1 MVKVAIIKAGIIAC
15 AICAAAGA
23 TVAATQDISTRTKE
37 AVALAEQGKF
47 VEAFGALNEAEAAIW
62 DRMPLTIERAL
73 WVADSPTGFGVYT
86 PRQDNIFDA
95 GAPMQIYAEPMGFGW
110 RKSGDLWQVELRADL
125 VLRKHDGAELYRQ
138 PDFRKLALAS
148 WVRNREFMTTFTYTF
163 RDIPKGEYLVDTKL
177 RDAVTGKA
185 VTFSLPFVVR

>member
-1 MVKVAIIKAGIIAC
+1 MVKVGIIKAGIIAC

-23 TVAATQDISTRTKE
+23 TVAATQDISTRMKE

-86 PRQDNIFDA
+86 PRPDNIFDA

-138 PDFRKLALAS
+138 PDFRKLAFAS

-163 RDIPKGEYLVDTKL
+163 RDIPKGDYLVDTKL

>member
-1 MVKVAIIKAGIIAC
+1 MVKLGIIAC

-23 TVAATQDISTRTKE
+23 TIAAAPDISTRTKE
-37 AVALAEQGKF
+37 AAALAEQGKF

-62 DRMPLTIERAL
+62 DRMPLTIQRAL

-86 PRQDNIFDA
+86 PRSNNIFDA

-110 RKSGDLWQVELRADL
+110 RKSGDLWHIELRVDL
-125 VLRKHDGAELYRQ
+125 ALRKKDGAELYRQ
-138 PDFRKLALAS
+138 PDAQKLAFAS
-148 WVRNREFMTTFTYTF
+148 WVRNREFMTTLTYTF
-163 RDIPKGEYLVDTKL
+163 RDIPKGEYLVDTTM

-185 VTFSLPFVVR
+185 AAFSLPFVVR